1 MPSFIN
7 VQVAEI
13 CNVVIGNIDGTIT
26 VTPTHSSSDNQF
38 TNFYLTDCI
47 GRKFLHY
54 NYKNIEYKLT
64 VTDPNI
70 ISASISNTNQG
81 VINLQGHQVGHS

>member
-1 MPSFIN
+1 
-7 VQVAEI
+7 
-13 CNVVIGNIDGTIT
+13 
-26 VTPTHSSSDNQF
+26 
-38 TNFYLTDCI
+38 LTDCL